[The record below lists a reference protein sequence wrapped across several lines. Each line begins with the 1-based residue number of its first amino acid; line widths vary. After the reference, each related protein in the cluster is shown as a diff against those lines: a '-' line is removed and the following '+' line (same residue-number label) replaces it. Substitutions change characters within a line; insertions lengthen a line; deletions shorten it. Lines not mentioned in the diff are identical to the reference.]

1 MVWIHPGG
9 QTSSAANDW
18 YPASQLTE
26 TCRRSCLVRGKNKTF
41 QAANGVSVQLP
52 IDQSDIDAALAT
64 ARTPQEAARTF
75 AKLVTPAIAQ
85 AVAEALQRTLER
97 TQAATDAIANPT
109 TQDMFSSSA
118 NSALRLGPTEPNS
131 RSANANPQSPIAG
144 WPNIVLQNGLLMA
157 VSYTHLTLPTIYS
170 V

>member
-1 MVWIHPGG
+1 MKLIPVMVFTVGALFSF
-9 QTSSAANDW
+9 Q
-18 YPASQLTE
+18 
-26 TCRRSCLVRGKNKTF
+26 V

-97 TQAATDAIANPT
+97 TQGCDGRHR
-109 TQDMFSSSA
+109 QSHD
-118 NSALRLGPTEPNS
+118 S
-131 RSANANPQSPIAG
+131 RY
-144 WPNIVLQNGLLMA
+144 V
-157 VSYTHLTLPTIYS
+157 
-170 V
+170 